1 MYLINRMC
9 LNPGDVVHGRYEV
22 IEELGRGG
30 FGITYT
36 AYDNQ
41 QSFRPIVVLK
51 QIRIL
56 QSESNQEERD
66 TDYLERLRLEA
77 NTLRNLEHPHIPK
90 FFDSF
95 EEDNYY
101 YIVQEYIEGHNLR
114 KEIFRGEPIKEDQAL
129 IILRTMLE
137 ILEFVHSN
145 NIIHRD
151 IKPANIIRRHSDN
164 KLFLIDFGAVK
175 EIATETNISGKHLTK
190 AIISRGYS
198 PVEQLEG
205 QPRLNSDIYALGM
218 MLMQGVTGFSINA
231 ICDEECVPIR
241 DNDRNY
247 IWQKYAPE
255 ISLEVKEI
263 ISKMIK
269 YNFNNRYQ
277 NITEIYNDLEE
288 ETIIVTPEPDETTI
302 LIKKDHY
309 LIQLCTQYR
318 KQIRFLIIAI
328 IACLLSVLLF
338 KIAIASKNICSF
350 SLEDNI
356 SCGEQVLDPLSKG
369 AIRETAAE
377 KYGQEKYSE
386 ATYYFQQSWNKERRD
401 AETLIYLNNSLIDAN
416 KIDHYTIAV
425 AVPLS
430 FNKENRIKSS
440 AISQDFLRGI
450 AQAQT
455 EVNLNLSKTN
465 PEIKDKLSSYDFLP
479 YRSISQI
486 KNKGL
491 KVIIANDG
499 NNKQQAQEV
508 AIKIAQKKR
517 ILGIIGHYTS
527 SRTLD
532 TVDIYQQK
540 KLAQISYGTTTKEL
554 TEKPQNN
561 FFRVV
566 YSNEEESDA
575 LLKSIE
581 QNDLLDKKIAIFY
594 NPSSEYSNRLK
605 IELETKINNLE
616 NPNIKILKKFDLA
629 DTDNFSVTYAL
640 KQLDKLGINICL
652 LLPDGQVSNSLAK
665 AIDVLEEDNGK
676 RLMLGANVIINPKV
690 NQIETSQALNLIAS
704 TFWHSTANLES
715 KFNQQTKQLWGNSV
729 NGGTAMAYDA
739 TLAMVEA
746 IKRQHKP
753 TRQRTIKQLSDANFS
768 VTKAA
773 TGEINF
779 NTPKNGDRLNFH
791 PTLVRLYKCQDGSN
805 HFVTLS
811 LDDTQVS
818 DLVCQP
824 E

>member
-198 PVEQLEG
+198 PAEQLAG
-205 QPRLNSDIYALGM
+205 QPKLNSDIYALGM
-218 MLMQGVTGFSINA
+218 MLMQAVTGFSINA
-231 ICDEECVPIR
+231 ICDAQRIPRR
-241 DNDRNY
+241 DDNCNY
-247 IWQKYAPE
+247 IWQQDAPD

-277 NITEIYNDLEE
+277 NIAEIRKDLEE
-288 ETIIVTPEPDETTI
+288 KTIIVTPKPII
-302 LIKKDHY
+302 LIKIYYY
-309 LIQLCTQYR
+309 LIKLFKQYR
-318 KQIRFLIIAI
+318 KQIRFLIIAM

-338 KIAIASKNICSF
+338 KIAIAGNNICSF
-350 SLEDNI
+350 DIGDNI
-356 SCGEQVLDPLSKG
+356 SCGEEILDPLSKG
-369 AIRETAAE
+369 AIRKKAAD
-377 KYGQEKYSE
+377 KYQQKKYPE

-440 AISQDFLRGI
+440 EISQDFLRGV

-465 PEIKDKLSSYDFLP
+465 PEIKDKLSSYNFLP

-491 KVIIANDG
+491 KVIIADDA
-499 NNKQQAQEV
+499 NNKQQAQKV
-508 AIKIAQKKR
+508 ATKIATKKR

-554 TEKPQNN
+554 TENPKSN

-566 YSNEEESDA
+566 YSNEEEADT
-575 LLKSIE
+575 LLKYIE
-581 QNDLLDKKIAIFY
+581 QNDLSDKKIAVFY
-594 NPSSEYSNRLK
+594 NPSSE
-605 IELETKINNLE
+605 
-616 NPNIKILKKFDLA
+616 
-629 DTDNFSVTYAL
+629 
-640 KQLDKLGINICL
+640 
-652 LLPDGQVSNSLAK
+652 
-665 AIDVLEEDNGK
+665 
-676 RLMLGANVIINPKV
+676 
-690 NQIETSQALNLIAS
+690 
-704 TFWHSTANLES
+704 
-715 KFNQQTKQLWGNSV
+715 
-729 NGGTAMAYDA
+729 
-739 TLAMVEA
+739 
-746 IKRQHKP
+746 
-753 TRQRTIKQLSDANFS
+753 
-768 VTKAA
+768 
-773 TGEINF
+773 
-779 NTPKNGDRLNFH
+779 
-791 PTLVRLYKCQDGSN
+791 
-805 HFVTLS
+805 
-811 LDDTQVS
+811 
-818 DLVCQP
+818 
-824 E
+824 